1 MLNNFLCLTPQPIT
15 IHFIQFP
22 SLLSSLLKKKN
33 RNSFRSVPNFSFSC
47 LSLSQSCLRKS
58 GQGVGRLSEWF
69 QCSAEQHKWKRMR
82 LAVELIPWGKTI
94 TSRKTWLDH
103 TNTHSWR
110 TQKHKHTQTC
120 PISLCFTVSYE
131 LSLIKA
137 HTHHTQVSNFIVI
150 YDFWLQMV
158 MKTKKNHY
166 CAAFCLAM
174 MFSSCVVFPAHSFPW
189 QHGAACLVQLPA
201 VELAV
206 VCKKQKKYSSSALL
220 EAPVVNKTWWS
231 AL

>member
-158 MKTKKNHY
+158 MKTKKIII
-166 CAAFCLAM
+166 
-174 MFSSCVVFPAHSFPW
+174 VPHSVW
-189 QHGAACLVQLPA
+189 QWCSHLVL
-201 VELAV
+201 
-206 VCKKQKKYSSSALL
+206 YSQHTPFLDSTARH
-220 EAPVVNKTWWS
+220 V
-231 AL
+231 

>member
-1 MLNNFLCLTPQPIT
+1 MLNNFLCRTLQPIT

-201 VELAV
+201 VELAF
-206 VCKKQKKYSSSALL
+206 VCKKTKKIQLKCPLGSSCG
-220 EAPVVNKTWWS
+220 K
-231 AL
+231 

>member
-1 MLNNFLCLTPQPIT
+1 MLNNFLCRTLQPIT

-110 TQKHKHTQTC
+110 TQKHTHTNM
-120 PISLCFTVSYE
+120 PHLSLFYRLLWTVSYQGT
-131 LSLIKA
+131 
-137 HTHHTQVSNFIVI
+137 HTPHSGVEFYCHLRFLASNG
-150 YDFWLQMV
+150 YEN
-158 MKTKKNHY
+158 KKNHY

>member
-33 RNSFRSVPNFSFSC
+33 RKSFRSVPNFSFSC

-110 TQKHKHTQTC
+110 TQKHT
-120 PISLCFTVSYE
+120 
-131 LSLIKA
+131 
-137 HTHHTQVSNFIVI
+137 HTHKHAPSLSVLPSLMNCLLSRHTHTTLRCRILLSFTI
-150 YDFWLQMV
+150 FGFKWL
-158 MKTKKNHY
+158 
-166 CAAFCLAM
+166 
-174 MFSSCVVFPAHSFPW
+174 W
-189 QHGAACLVQLPA
+189 
-201 VELAV
+201 
-206 VCKKQKKYSSSALL
+206 KQKKIIIVPHSVWQWCSHLVLYSQHTPFLDST
-220 EAPVVNKTWWS
+220 VRHV
-231 AL
+231 